1 MVRGPY
7 GSGTKVE
14 PASGKYDVVIFSA
27 AATVTS
33 DKIVDFPNAYAGS
46 GHPDPLRLTPFTV
59 LPSFTVVANTKSDLP
74 EGMIACEGRISQ
86 IEEATVWVE
95 ELDDNQ
101 NPTGELNKFKE
112 IEAFRIIHYV
122 RLVLGRLAGI
132 CVVQ

>member
-1 MVRGPY
+1 MR
-7 GSGTKVE
+7 
-14 PASGKYDVVIFSA
+14 

-33 DKIVDFPNAYAGS
+33 DKVVDFPNAYAGS
-46 GHPDPLRLTPFTV
+46 SFQDPCLLTTPFTV

-112 IEAFRIIHYV
+112 IEAFKDYSYTFDWF
-122 RLVLGRLAGI
+122 LGDSLEFASFE
-132 CVVQ
+132 